1 MTFGQALIEARKKKL
16 LSQKQLASM
25 VVKDD
30 GTPISPQYLND
41 IERDRRN
48 PPGESIIG
56 QFAKI
61 LEIPE
66 EYLYF
71 LANEIP
77 PKYRH
82 TTPNSPLQVQQAFE
96 AFARS
101 YRRGEHGQEK

>member
-1 MTFGQALIEARKKKL
+1 MTFGQAVSDARKKKQM
-16 LSQKQLASM
+16 SQKQLASLIL
-25 VVKDD
+25 KED
-30 GTPISPQYLND
+30 GSPISPQYLND

-48 PPGESIIG
+48 PPGEFLLT

-71 LANEIP
+71 LAHEIP
-77 PKYRH
+77 PKYRQDS
-82 TTPNSPLQVQQAFE
+82 PSSPLQVQHAFE

-101 YRRGEHGQEK
+101 YRRGKGNNEE

>member
-1 MTFGQALIEARKKKL
+1 MTFGQAVAEARKENK

-25 VVKDD
+25 ILKED

-48 PPGESIIG
+48 PPGEFFIG
-56 QFAKI
+56 QFAKV
-61 LEIPE
+61 LGIPE
-66 EYLYF
+66 EYFFF

-77 PKYRH
+77 PKYRSSSPN
-82 TTPNSPLQVQQAFE
+82 TPAQVQEAFR

-101 YRRGEHGQEK
+101 YRKGEGGQER

>member
-1 MTFGQALIEARKKKL
+1 MTFGQAISEARKSKQ
-16 LSQKQLASM
+16 LSQKQLAS
-25 VVKDD
+25 VILKDD
-30 GTPISPQYLND
+30 GNPISPQYLND

-48 PPGESIIG
+48 PPGEYLMR
-56 QFAKI
+56 QFVKI

-71 LANEIP
+71 LAHEIP

-82 TTPNSPLQVQQAFE
+82 VSPSSPLQVQEAFE

-101 YRRGEHGQEK
+101 YSRGKGSSKK